1 MLKFFNANQRNFS
14 KKLEL
19 ILDAR
24 KQKQKNKS
32 LIVKKILVD
41 VKNYGDKAVLKYERK
56 FSNIQ
61 LKQKKIKFSKQEIN
75 KISKRISKNLKRSI
89 DVAYSRIKKF
99 HLKQKLTSFKYKDK
113 YNNELSYKYSPIDR
127 VGVYV
132 PEGLQAIL
140 VLF

>member
-41 VKNYGDKAVLKYERK
+41 VKNNGDKAVLKYERK

-61 LKQKKIKFSKQEIN
+61 LKQKKIMMK
-75 KISKRISKNLKRSI
+75 
-89 DVAYSRIKKF
+89 
-99 HLKQKLTSFKYKDK
+99 
-113 YNNELSYKYSPIDR
+113 
-127 VGVYV
+127 
-132 PEGLQAIL
+132 
-140 VLF
+140 

>member
-1 MLKFFNANQRNFS
+1 MAK
-14 KKLEL
+14 
-19 ILDAR
+19 I
-24 KQKQKNKS
+24 
-32 LIVKKILVD
+32 KILVD

-56 FSNIQ
+56 FLNIK

-127 VGVYV
+127 VGGMCL
-132 PEGLQAIL
+132 EELQVIL
-140 VLF
+140 ALF